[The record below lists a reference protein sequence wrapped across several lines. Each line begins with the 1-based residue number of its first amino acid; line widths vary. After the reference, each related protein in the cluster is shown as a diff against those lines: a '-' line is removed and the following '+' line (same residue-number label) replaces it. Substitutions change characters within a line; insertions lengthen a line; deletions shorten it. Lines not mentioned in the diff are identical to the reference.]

1 MFLPISKNNM
11 TVAITSL
18 NAYHGEVKET
28 LGERQRQVRAVLAA
42 RFDATNSELAELL
55 KFSINRICPRILELR
70 DKNEVEL
77 SCIRECKITGR
88 QCKAWKV
95 IKKNTL
101 F

>member
-1 MFLPISKNNM
+1 M

-18 NAYHGEVKET
+18 NAYHGEIKET
-28 LGERQRQVRAVLAA
+28 LGERQRQVKAVLATQK
-42 RFDATNSELAELL
+42 DATNSELAELL
-55 KFSINRICPRILELR
+55 KWQINRVTGRTNELR

-88 QCKAWKV
+88 QCKAWK
-95 IKKNTL
+95 IIRKETL

>member
-1 MFLPISKNNM
+1 M

-18 NAYHGEVKET
+18 NAYHGEIKET
-28 LGERQRQVRAVLAA
+28 LGERQRQVKAVLATQK
-42 RFDATNSELAELL
+42 DATNSELADLL
-55 KFSINRICPRILELR
+55 KFSINRITPRILELR

-88 QCKAWKV
+88 QCKAWK
-95 IKKNTL
+95 IIRKETL

>member
-1 MFLPISKNNM
+1 MAKSM

-18 NAYHGEVKET
+18 NAYHGEIKET
-28 LGERQRQVRAVLAA
+28 LGERQRQVKAVLATQK
-42 RFDATNSELAELL
+42 DATNSELADLL
-55 KFSINRICPRILELR
+55 KFSINRITPRILELR

-88 QCKAWKV
+88 QCKAWK
-95 IKKNTL
+95 IIRKETL